1 MKKFGL
7 ILLLL
12 LGWVSNVWATHIV
25 GGEFELVYLS
35 GSNYQLTMNLYFDA
49 INGNPAAKDDD
60 ATVFIFRKSD
70 NVFMESHILPKLAAE
85 PYVAY
90 TNPECAS
97 NASSLSTR
105 ILKYRK
111 IISLPA
117 ASYSSSSG
125 YYVIW
130 QRCCRNNSISNIIEP
145 GAAGQVFYME
155 FPPVTKNSLAFI
167 NSSPTLFPPL
177 SDYACVNEDFTF
189 SFGGTDPDGDSL
201 TYSMITPLNGYS
213 SALDPA
219 PNTPDPAPYSNVSWA
234 NGYSATNALNSQPKP
249 LSIHPVTGLLTVRPK
264 SLGLF
269 VFSVLCQE
277 YRNGV
282 YIGQVRRDYQ
292 LLVKDCLPNN
302 APSVQLKN
310 PATGG
315 FYTNGDTIEIKA
327 TDSHCFSFSVKD
339 MPLGSDVSQS
349 MKIKATPVNFVAS
362 QYPFSL
368 TATSGTTTQTKDS
381 VTTSICFGS
390 CSFTTQTDSLFKIDI
405 TATDDG
411 CSIPKST
418 TLRLVFKIEPASN
431 TAPILKFQANGNA
444 VSTNR
449 RDTVHVTAGQFFSA
463 NIRGI
468 DTENDYLVLRS
479 KIVKWNST
487 NGTLSLPTR
496 NLRKDSVATVF
507 SLQTNCAASAD
518 SPFIFDFILSDSS
531 CVAIHNDTLTLV
543 VIVDQQP
550 NDAPT
555 LLVNNIST
563 QNASVSVIAG
573 QTQIISLTGTDL
585 NTTNRLT
592 LSYLAAADLIQKN
605 NIAFTPISAT
615 QPVEANI
622 IWAPACNYKGDT
634 LFTIPFVVTDD
645 GCPTPKADTTWITF
659 HVLYTPNTAPSVQI
673 DYVRVNDAI
682 SISNSVSAIPTQKVT
697 VGLSGIDRERDNLT
711 VRGWID
717 DSTSFEAVGA
727 TLTQNGSQSGQLT
740 ATLEWP
746 ITCALVRDNP
756 YQIRFE
762 VVDNG
767 CPNLSVMDSSIFVT
781 VTDSADRDFTHY
793 NVTTPNGDTKNDVFR
808 LPDLP
813 PDNCINQFVSVEI
826 YNRWG
831 KRVFRD
837 TKRDFAWNAKPVPA
851 GTYFYAIKYTNKS
864 YRGWVDVLP

>member
-7 ILLLL
+7 ILLML
-12 LGWVSNVWATHIV
+12 LGWVNHVGATHIV
-25 GGEFELVYLS
+25 GGEFELVYLT

-49 INGNPAAKDDD
+49 INGNPGAKDAN

-70 NVFMESHILPKLAAE
+70 NVLMATHILSKLAEE
-85 PYVAY
+85 PFVAY

-97 NASSLSTR
+97 NATSLSTQ

-111 IISLPA
+111 TISLP
-117 ASYSSSSG
+117 SNTYNSSDG

-130 QRCCRNNSISNIIEP
+130 QRCCRNNTITNIQNP
-145 GAAGQVFYME
+145 QAAGQVFYME
-155 FPPVTKNSLAFI
+155 FPPVSKNGLAFI

-177 SDYACVNEDFTF
+177 SDYACVNEDFIF
-189 SFGGTDPDGDSL
+189 SFAGSDPDGDSL
-201 TYSMITPLNGYS
+201 VYSMITPLNGYS

-219 PNTPDPAPYSNVSWA
+219 PNTPDTAPYPNVQWA
-234 NGYSATNALNSQPKP
+234 NGYSAINALNSQPSP

-264 SLGLF
+264 FLGLF
-269 VFSVLCQE
+269 VFSVMCQE
-277 YRNGV
+277 YRDGV

-302 APSVQLKN
+302 SPQVEIKN
-310 PATGG
+310 PAGG
-315 FYTNGDTIEIKA
+315 YYTNGDTIEIKA
-327 TDSHCFSFSVKD
+327 TDNHCFSFSIKD
-339 MPLGSDVSQS
+339 APLGSDVSQS

-362 QYPFSL
+362 QYPFTL
-368 TATSGTTTQTKDS
+368 TVASGTTTQTKDS
-381 VTTSICFGS
+381 ITSSICFGA

-411 CSIPKST
+411 CSLPKST
-418 TLRLVFKIEPASN
+418 TLRLVFKIEPTPN
-431 TAPILKFQANGNA
+431 TAPILKFQTDPNA
-444 VSTNR
+444 ALTTHR
-449 RDTVHVTAGQFFSA
+449 RDTVHITAGQVFSA
-463 NIRGI
+463 TIRGT
-468 DTENDYLVLRS
+468 DLEKDYLQLRT
-479 KIVKWNST
+479 KIVKWNSA
-487 NGTLSLPTR
+487 NGTLNLPTR
-496 NLRKDSVATVF
+496 NLLKDSVSSVF
-507 SLQTNCAASAD
+507 SIQTNCTASAD
-518 SPFIFDFILSDSS
+518 SPYIFDFILTDSS

-543 VIVDQQP
+543 VVVEQQP

-563 QNASVSVIAG
+563 ENASVSIVAG
-573 QTQIISLTGTDL
+573 QTQTITLTGTDP
-585 NTTNRLT
+585 NGTNILT
-592 LSYLAAADLIQKN
+592 LAYLSNADFILKN

-615 QPVEANI
+615 QPVSANI
-622 IWAPACNYKGDT
+622 IWSPACNYKGDT

-645 GCPTPKADTTWITF
+645 GCPTPKSDTTWITF
-659 HVLYTPNTAPSVQI
+659 HVLYTPNTAPTVQI
-673 DYVRVNDAI
+673 DYVKINDTFSA
-682 SISNSVSAIPTQKVT
+682 SNVLTAIPTQTIT
-697 VGLSGIDRERDNLT
+697 VGLSGADAERNNLT

-717 DSTSFEAVGA
+717 DSTSFQAVGA
-727 TLTQNGSQSGQLT
+727 TLTQISNQDGQLI
-740 ATLEWP
+740 AILEWP

-767 CPNLSVMDSSIFVT
+767 CPNLSIMDSSIFVT
-781 VTDSADRDFTHY
+781 VTDSADRDFTRY
-793 NVTTPNGDTKNDVFR
+793 NVTTPNSDTKNDVFR

-813 PDNCINQFVSVEI
+813 PDNCINQFVSIEI

-837 TKRDFAWNAKPVPA
+837 TQRDFAWNAKPVPA
-851 GTYFYAIKYTNKS
+851 GSYFYAIKYTNKS